1 MKRTPNKKL
10 IGLFTICSLL
20 LFIAIVLM
28 FVGDNIFTR
37 NNNQLVMYFEESIR
51 GLTIGS
57 PVSFRGVEIGK
68 VSKIDLM
75 ADTKNMNFSIP
86 VFAKLNENQ
95 NFIVKNYKKIKNKDV
110 FLEGLIQ
117 KGLRARLTTQSYLT
131 GQLMIELEILPNTKI
146 SSKNQNT
153 FKDTIEIPTVLS
165 PMGELSKGLQDI
177 LVKDNIDKFNSILET
192 FSKNFP
198 IILEQTALISKNI
211 NKMLSNNVGGV
222 SMTVNNLNKAMIDI
236 GEAARSL
243 KNLTDYLERHPE
255 ALLKGKGRY

>member
-20 LFIAIVLM
+20 LFSAIVLM

-37 NNNQLVMYFEESIR
+37 NNDQLVMYFEESIR

-75 ADTKNMNFSIP
+75 TDAKNMNFSIP

-131 GQLMIELEILPNTKI
+131 GQLMIELEILPNAKI

-177 LVKDNIDKFNSILET
+177 LVKDNIDKFNSLLET
-192 FSKNFP
+192 FNKNFP

-236 GEAARSL
+236 SEAARSL